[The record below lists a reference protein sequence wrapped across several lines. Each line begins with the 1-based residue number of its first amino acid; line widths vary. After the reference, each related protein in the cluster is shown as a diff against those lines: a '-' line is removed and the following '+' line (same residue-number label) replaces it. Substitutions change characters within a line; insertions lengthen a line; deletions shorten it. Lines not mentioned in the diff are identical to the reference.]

1 MTTPSPA
8 GPCRISWLVL
18 VYRLPPGKP
27 GALAVAVRRRLVRAG
42 AAYLAKAVAA
52 LPESAAAQR
61 VLRRLRSE
69 IGEAGG
75 SAEVPR
81 AEAVGGESD
90 MVAAYNAGGDQEYQ
104 EIIARCRD
112 AVAGMESLAE
122 SGHFRFAQL
131 WERIRS

>member
-1 MTTPSPA
+1 M
-8 GPCRISWLVL
+8 L

-90 MVAAYNAGGDQEYQ
+90 MVAAYNAGG
-104 EIIARCRD
+104 
-112 AVAGMESLAE
+112 
-122 SGHFRFAQL
+122 
-131 WERIRS
+131 IRNTRRSSRGAAMPWPVWSPSRNPVTSASRSYGKG